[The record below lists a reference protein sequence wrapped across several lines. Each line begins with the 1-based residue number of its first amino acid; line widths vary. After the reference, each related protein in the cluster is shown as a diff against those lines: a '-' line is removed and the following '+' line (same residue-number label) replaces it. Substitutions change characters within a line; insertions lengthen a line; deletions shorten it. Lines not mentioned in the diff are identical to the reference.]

1 VSRAG
6 RGGFAVLLALFSMI
20 LLGAIAVAMLFA
32 ANAAT
37 RASGTMLGVSR
48 SLSAAEAGAWSSI
61 ASFDWTAAM
70 LLAPGQFLQVQQP
83 AGSGYAVVSIVRLDS
98 TCFFVQ
104 ASASDPPSAAQ
115 NARFIRR
122 VGITIE
128 VVKDSTGAVRPV
140 KVPER
145 AWTELF

>member
-1 VSRAG
+1 MSREG

-32 ANAAT
+32 ANMAT
-37 RASGTMLGVSR
+37 RASGTKLGVSR
-48 SLSAAEAGAWSSI
+48 SLSAAEAGALRSI

-70 LLAPGQFLQVQQP
+70 QLFPGQFLQVRQY
-83 AGSGYAVVSIVRLDS
+83 AGSGYAIVSVVRLDS

-104 ASASDPPSAAQ
+104 ASADDSSNPAQ

-128 VVKDSTGAVRPV
+128 VLRDSTGAVRPV
-140 KVPER
+140 KVLER